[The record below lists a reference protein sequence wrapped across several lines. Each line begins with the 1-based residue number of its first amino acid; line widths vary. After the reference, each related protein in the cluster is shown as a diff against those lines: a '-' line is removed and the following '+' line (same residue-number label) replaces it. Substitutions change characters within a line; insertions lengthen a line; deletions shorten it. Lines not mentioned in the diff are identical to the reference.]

1 MAAEMIL
8 IRGVVGSGKST
19 MARALASL
27 GYAHYEADMYFEDGE
42 GVYRF
47 DKERLPAA
55 HDWCLAAATETLVS
69 GGRVVVAN
77 TFTRLWEM
85 RPYVERAMALGV
97 PFTVLEAHG
106 SWRNVHCVPQE
117 VVDRMRER
125 FEQLPDDLYSIG
137 G

>member
-8 IRGVVGSGKST
+8 IRGVAGAGKST

-27 GYAHYEADMYFEDGE
+27 GYVHYEADMYFEGDSG
-42 GVYRF
+42 YNFR
-47 DKERLPAA
+47 KELIPAA
-55 HDWCLAAATETLVS
+55 HDWCLAAVTETLIA

-85 RPYVERAMALGV
+85 RPYVERAMALNV
-97 PFTVLEAHG
+97 PFTILEAHG
-106 SWRNVHCVPQE
+106 NWPSVHGVPPLFVE
-117 VVDRMRER
+117 NMRER
-125 FEQLPDDLYSIG
+125 WEPLPADLYEIG